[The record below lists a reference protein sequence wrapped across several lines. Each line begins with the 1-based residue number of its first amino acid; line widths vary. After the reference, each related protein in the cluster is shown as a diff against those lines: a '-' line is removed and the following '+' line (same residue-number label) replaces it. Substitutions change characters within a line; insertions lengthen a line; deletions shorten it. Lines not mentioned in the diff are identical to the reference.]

1 MSFGFVDCHQ
11 HFWQLSRGDYAWLTS
26 DLTTLY
32 RDFLPEDLRPLI
44 ASNNVHKTIVVQA
57 APTDAETDFLL
68 ELAAA
73 TNFIAGVVG
82 WVDMTAANAPERIKS
97 LAQNPWFKGI
107 RPMLQDIEDVNWM
120 LRPELAPAFETLQKL
135 DLSFDALVMPRH
147 LENLLVLLQRYPG
160 LRCVINHGAKPDISS
175 DAWQPWAQQM
185 SAIARETGAHCK
197 LSGLLTEAGDDASA
211 ESLQP
216 YMAHLL
222 DVFGAA
228 RLMWGSDW
236 PVLNLAG
243 DYQTWINM
251 AQEFLRDAAPA
262 HEAEIMAGNATNF
275 YRIKRE
281 GSES

>member
-1 MSFGFVDCHQ
+1 MGFVDCHQ
-11 HFWQLSRGDYAWLTS
+11 HFWQLSRGDYDWLTS

-32 RDFLPEDLRPLI
+32 RDFLPDDLKLLL
-44 ASNNVHKTIVVQA
+44 AKNQVQQTIVVQA
-57 APTDAETDFLL
+57 APTDQETDFLL
-68 ELAAA
+68 GLAEK
-73 TNFIAGVVG
+73 TDFIAGVVG
-82 WVDMTAANAPERIKS
+82 WVDMAAPNAPQRIKE
-97 LAQNPWFKGI
+97 LAQNRWFRGI
-107 RPMLQDIEDVNWM
+107 RPMIQDIEDVNWM
-120 LRPELAPAFETLQKL
+120 LRAELAPAFETLQTL

-147 LENLLVLLQRYPG
+147 LENLLVLLQRYPE
-160 LRCVINHGAKPDISS
+160 LRCVINHGAKPDIGN
-175 DAWQPWAQQM
+175 DTWQPWAEQM

-211 ESLQP
+211 ASLQP

-222 DVFGAA
+222 RVFGAA

-243 DYQTWINM
+243 DYQSWIDM
-251 AQEFLRDAAPA
+251 AREFLRDAAPA

-281 GSES
+281 GSNS